1 MVNGGQLTGASRG
14 LTCVCTARMTVRFSP
29 LPSPASAGFLLIRP
43 SLTPLGRAANFD
55 PAAVPGVVVPTQ
67 AYPETPG
74 DGRVWIGSA
83 HSVFRFPKP
92 YPRFGEGF
100 LYWRK

>member
-1 MVNGGQLTGASRG
+1 LIQL
-14 LTCVCTARMTVRFSP
+14 
-29 LPSPASAGFLLIRP
+29 

-67 AYPETPG
+67 AYPESPG

-92 YPRFGEGF
+92 YPRFGGGF
-100 LYWRK
+100 FNWRK